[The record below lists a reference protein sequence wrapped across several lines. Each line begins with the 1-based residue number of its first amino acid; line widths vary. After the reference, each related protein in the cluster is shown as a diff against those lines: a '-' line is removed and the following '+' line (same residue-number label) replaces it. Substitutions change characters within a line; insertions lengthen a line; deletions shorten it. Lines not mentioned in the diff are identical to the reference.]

1 MNNRDTLPR
10 VLIAFNPLELATIQ
24 AALTHEAE
32 RHSLHVIDT
41 TTTHDARRGHRMIA
55 TQPKT
60 HGSKSRYRFGDT
72 SKGFHTD
79 RFSVPLLRA
88 IVHRGASTY
97 GEKQ

>member
-55 TQPKT
+55 TQANQ
-60 HGSKSRYRFGDT
+60 
-72 SKGFHTD
+72 
-79 RFSVPLLRA
+79 LALRIEQA
-88 IVHRGASTY
+88 A
-97 GEKQ
+97 KDAWK